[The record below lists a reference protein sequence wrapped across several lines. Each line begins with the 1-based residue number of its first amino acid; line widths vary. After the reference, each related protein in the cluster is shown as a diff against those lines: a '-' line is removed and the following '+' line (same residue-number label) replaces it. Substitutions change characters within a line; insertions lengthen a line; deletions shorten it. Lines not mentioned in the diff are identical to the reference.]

1 MPQNYA
7 ETRKSLRGL
16 VTVYIAGLDA
26 NLVRVI
32 EAVKAEVDVKVATP
46 TNVSILRLDDVHIDL
61 LSADLVSVK
70 VDAVD
75 EGT

>member
-1 MPQNYA
+1 
-7 ETRKSLRGL
+7 
-16 VTVYIAGLDA
+16 
-26 NLVRVI
+26 
-32 EAVKAEVDVKVATP
+32 VKVATP